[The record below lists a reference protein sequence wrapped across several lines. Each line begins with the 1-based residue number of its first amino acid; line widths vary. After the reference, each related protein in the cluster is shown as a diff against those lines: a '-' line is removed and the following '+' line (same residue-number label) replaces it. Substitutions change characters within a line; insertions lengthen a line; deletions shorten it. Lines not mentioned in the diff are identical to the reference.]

1 MMNRLT
7 PVNILVCLLLI
18 WSPGASAGVS
28 SCSADS
34 GPTRSSLLELFT
46 SEGCS
51 SCPPADRWLS
61 GLRAETGAQPRL
73 VPLAFH
79 VDYWNRLG
87 WVDRFAKPAYS
98 ARQYWIAGV
107 SRARTVY
114 TPQFVLDGRDW
125 RPARTGYPEARNDDA
140 AAVELRLE
148 IRSVNTGPLEIRG
161 EARSRIPT
169 DDAQVFL
176 ALYENNLASRIE
188 AGENAGKLLR
198 HDYVVRELIGP
209 IRLLASGTS
218 SFQHRFTLGADWKR
232 DDLGVS
238 AFVQNAVTGEVYQA
252 LQRPA
257 CNSQEKL
264 RSYGQHGR
272 RPAAY

>member
-1 MMNRLT
+1 MNRLS
-7 PVNILVCLLLI
+7 PGVALASLLLLA
-18 WSPGASAGVS
+18 WNTAEVAGAPN
-28 SCSADS
+28 CSASS
-34 GPTRSSLLELFT
+34 GPMQTSLLELFT

-61 GLRAETGAQPRL
+61 GLSAQTGTPQRL

-98 ARQYWIAGV
+98 ARQHWIAGV
-107 SRARTVY
+107 KRARTIY

-125 RPARTGYPEARNDDA
+125 RPARTGYPEARNDGEA
-140 AAVELRLE
+140 AAELHLELRPAGAERLE
-148 IRSVNTGPLEIRG
+148 VRG
-161 EARSRIPT
+161 EARLRTSLE
-169 DDAQVFL
+169 DAQVFL
-176 ALYENNLASRIE
+176 ALYENNLTSRID

-209 IRLLASGTS
+209 FRLPAAGVLPI
-218 SFQHRFTLGADWKR
+218 QHRFTLGADWKR

-238 AFVQNAVTGEVYQA
+238 AFVQDATTGEVYQA
-252 LQRPA
+252 LQRPT
-257 CNSQEKL
+257 CK
-264 RSYGQHGR
+264 R
-272 RPAAY
+272 